1 MEHPPLNK
9 QTDMGKAD
17 KRTFLFSIDWYEV
30 LADYPEGVRLE
41 VYETIIRYASTGTFG
56 ELKPLAKMAFSFIKK
71 EMDYNARQ
79 YEEVVERRR
88 EAGRRGGLTTQS
100 KQDEANSSKA
110 KQNQAN
116 LSKVKQSE
124 ANSSHNDNVND
135 NDIYLKEK
143 TKKEKKQNYAEN
155 VTLTQ
160 SEYEKLCETYTE
172 QAAKRMIEILDNYK
186 GQDGKRYKSD
196 YRAILN
202 WVVGRYNEEIGKYG
216 NGQHFTS
223 SAKSAGGIA
232 SSPEHAAGAIPA
244 ATGAGPQPCDA
255 EEKDYSERF

>member
-1 MEHPPLNK
+1 
-9 QTDMGKAD
+9 
-17 KRTFLFSIDWYEV
+17 
-30 LADYPEGVRLE
+30 
-41 VYETIIRYASTGTFG
+41 
-56 ELKPLAKMAFSFIKK
+56 
-71 EMDYNARQ
+71 MDYNARQ
-79 YEEVVERRR
+79 YEETVERRR
-88 EAGRRGGLTTQS
+88 EAGRRGA
-100 KQDEANSSKA
+100 EATNGKMRQEAAKA
-110 KQNQAN
+110 AKAEFAEQEAAKVGNVRQNAA
-116 LSKVKQSE
+116 KPG
-124 ANSSHNDNVND
+124 HNDNVND

-232 SSPEHAAGAIPA
+232 SSPGHAAGAIPA